1 MSTQESGERDPG
13 LWQQGA
19 AQRAQF
25 LGPATELMLDLANL
39 QEGSRVLDVAAGT
52 GEQSLLAAQ
61 RLGVRGRLL
70 AVYLPPP
77 LLVEA
82 EDRAPAP
89 WGTALTTQGNGPHRL
104 GHEPAH
110 FEV

>member
-1 MSTQESGERDPG
+1 MSTQESSDRDPS

-25 LGPATELMLDLANL
+25 LGPATALMLDLANL

-61 RLGVRGRLL
+61 RLGVRGRVL
-70 AVYLPPP
+70 AVDLFP
-77 LLVEA
+77 VI
-82 EDRAPAP
+82 
-89 WGTALTTQGNGPHRL
+89 H
-104 GHEPAH
+104 
-110 FEV
+110 